1 MTVVGLCATPDADR
15 RQSFHRSVVAPG
27 TADISLEIL
36 GSFHACL
43 FVGDGHTG
51 GRFYCSGGYPDIL
64 PPVLP
69 PRNRCNFGEIDI
81 AGPLADSAPCIWVV
95 SSWKSV
101 WLRFPYHGRMPVKHV
116 IFALFHRVVFRLA
129 YRAVTPHV
137 AVHGGTPGIEAN
149 GALYCLPK
157 LTFFVLR

>member
-1 MTVVGLCATPDADR
+1 MTVVDLCAPLGADR
-15 RQSFHRSVVAPG
+15 RPSFHRSVVALG

-64 PPVLP
+64 PPLVLP

-81 AGPLADSAPCIWVV
+81 AGPRADSAPYIW
-95 SSWKSV
+95 
-101 WLRFPYHGRMPVKHV
+101 
-116 IFALFHRVVFRLA
+116 
-129 YRAVTPHV
+129 AVTGGVPGRFV
-137 AVHGGTPGIEAN
+137 AEVGV
-149 GALYCLPK
+149 ALL
-157 LTFFVLR
+157 FVP